1 MFMRLCV
8 VLLLLLCLP
17 VSLSA
22 AEKARVVTT
31 FSILAD
37 ITREIGGD
45 DIQLTNLVG
54 ADADAHVFEPAPA
67 QVRAVLEADLVIAN
81 GLGFEPWLERLL
93 ANGEARGTRI
103 DASKGVVPIT
113 VLEHDQ
119 RLVDPHAWQSLGN
132 AEIYARN
139 ITQALAQLVPARAA
153 AFEARRDS
161 WLGRLGALR
170 QSIAPRLMALPP
182 ERRRVLTSH
191 DAFGYFA
198 QEWRLQFLAAQGV
211 SDAAEPSAAEVAGL
225 IRQLRAEGVRAI
237 FVENIRD
244 ARLVK
249 QIAEEAGA
257 RVGGT
262 LYSDAL
268 AAEGPASTY
277 LGMYRQNV
285 ERLLQALAP

>member
-8 VLLLLLCLP
+8 VLLLCLP

-113 VLEHDQ
+113 ALEHDQ

-139 ITQALAQLVPARAA
+139 ITQALVQLVPARAA
-153 AFEARRDS
+153 AFEARRDA

-170 QSIAPRLMALPP
+170 QGIAPRLMALPP

>member
-103 DASKGVVPIT
+103 DASKGVVPMT
-113 VLEHDQ
+113 VLEDDQ

-139 ITQALAQLVPARAA
+139 ITQALVQLVPARAA

-244 ARLVK
+244 ARLVE

-277 LGMYRQNV
+277 LGMYQQNV

>member
-8 VLLLLLCLP
+8 VLLLCLP

-211 SDAAEPSAAEVAGL
+211 SDAAEPSAAEVAAL
-225 IRQLRAEGVRAI
+225 IRQLRAEGVRTI

-268 AAEGPASTY
+268 AAEGSASTY

>member
-8 VLLLLLCLP
+8 VLLLCLP

-113 VLEHDQ
+113 VLEDDQ

-139 ITQALAQLVPARAA
+139 ITQALVQLVPTRAA

>member
-1 MFMRLCV
+1 MRLCV
-8 VLLLLLCLP
+8 VLLLCLP

-113 VLEHDQ
+113 VLEDDQ

-139 ITQALAQLVPARAA
+139 ITQALVQLVPARAA
-153 AFEARRDS
+153 AFEARRDA

>member
-93 ANGEARGTRI
+93 TNGEARGTRI
-103 DASKGVVPIT
+103 DASKGVVPMT
-113 VLEHDQ
+113 VLEDDQ

-153 AFEARRDS
+153 AFESRRDA

-211 SDAAEPSAAEVAGL
+211 SDAAEPSAAEVAAL

>member
-8 VLLLLLCLP
+8 VLLLCLP

-103 DASKGVVPIT
+103 DASKGVVPMT
-113 VLEHDQ
+113 VLEDDQ

-139 ITQALAQLVPARAA
+139 ITQALVQLVPARAA

-170 QSIAPRLMALPP
+170 QSIAPRLMALPL
-182 ERRRVLTSH
+182 EQRRVLTSH

>member
-8 VLLLLLCLP
+8 VLLLCLP

-93 ANGEARGTRI
+93 ANGEARGMRI
-103 DASKGVVPIT
+103 DASKGVVPMT
-113 VLEHDQ
+113 VLEDDQ

-153 AFEARRDS
+153 AFEARRDA

>member
-8 VLLLLLCLP
+8 VLLLCLP

-103 DASKGVVPIT
+103 DASKGVVPMT
-113 VLEHDQ
+113 VLEGDQ

-139 ITQALAQLVPARAA
+139 ITQALVQLVPARAA

-170 QSIAPRLMALPP
+170 QSIAPRLMALPL

>member
-8 VLLLLLCLP
+8 VLLLCLP

-103 DASKGVVPIT
+103 DASKGVVPMT
-113 VLEHDQ
+113 VLEDDQ

-139 ITQALAQLVPARAA
+139 ITQALVQLVPARAA
-153 AFEARRDS
+153 AFEARRDA

-285 ERLLQALAP
+285 ERLLQALVP

>member
-8 VLLLLLCLP
+8 VLLLCLP

-103 DASKGVVPIT
+103 DASKGVVPIR
-113 VLEHDQ
+113 VLEDDQ

-139 ITQALAQLVPARAA
+139 ITQALVQLVPARAA
-153 AFEARRDS
+153 AFEARRDA

>member
-103 DASKGVVPIT
+103 DASKGVVPMT

-211 SDAAEPSAAEVAGL
+211 SDAAEPSAAEVAAL

-268 AAEGPASTY
+268 AAEGAASTY

>member
-8 VLLLLLCLP
+8 VLLLFLP

-103 DASKGVVPIT
+103 DASKGVVPMT
-113 VLEHDQ
+113 VLEDDQ

-139 ITQALAQLVPARAA
+139 ITQTLVQLVPARAA

>member
-8 VLLLLLCLP
+8 VLLLCLP

-103 DASKGVVPIT
+103 DASKGVVPMT
-113 VLEHDQ
+113 VLEDDQ

-132 AEIYARN
+132 AEIYVRN
-139 ITQALAQLVPARAA
+139 ITQALVQLVPARAA

-170 QSIAPRLMALPP
+170 QRIAPRLMALPP

-211 SDAAEPSAAEVAGL
+211 SGAAEPSAAEVAGL
-225 IRQLRAEGVRAI
+225 IRQLRVEGVRAI

>member
-1 MFMRLCV
+1 MRLCV
-8 VLLLLLCLP
+8 VLLLCLP

-93 ANGEARGTRI
+93 VNGEARGTRI
-103 DASKGVVPIT
+103 DASKGVVPMT
-113 VLEHDQ
+113 VLEDDQ

-139 ITQALAQLVPARAA
+139 ITQALVQLVPARAA

>member
-8 VLLLLLCLP
+8 VLLLCLP

-37 ITREIGGD
+37 VTREIGGD

-113 VLEHDQ
+113 VLEDDQ

-139 ITQALAQLVPARAA
+139 ITQALVQLVPARAA

>member
-22 AEKARVVTT
+22 AEKAKVVTT

-113 VLEHDQ
+113 VLEDDQ

-139 ITQALAQLVPARAA
+139 ITQALVQLVPARAA

-225 IRQLRAEGVRAI
+225 IRQLRVEGVRAI

-244 ARLVK
+244 ARLVE

>member
-8 VLLLLLCLP
+8 VLLLCLP

-103 DASKGVVPIT
+103 DASKGVVPMT
-113 VLEHDQ
+113 VLEDDQ

-139 ITQALAQLVPARAA
+139 ITQALVQLVPPRAA
-153 AFEARRDS
+153 AFEARRDA

>member
-8 VLLLLLCLP
+8 VLLLCLP

-103 DASKGVVPIT
+103 DASKGVVPMT
-113 VLEHDQ
+113 VLEDDQ

-139 ITQALAQLVPARAA
+139 ITQALVQLVPARAA

-170 QSIAPRLMALPP
+170 QNISQRLIELPP

-225 IRQLRAEGVRAI
+225 IRQLRVEGVRAI

>member
-1 MFMRLCV
+1 MRLCV
-8 VLLLLLCLP
+8 VLLLCLP

-22 AEKARVVTT
+22 AEKSRVVTT

-103 DASKGVVPIT
+103 DASKGVVPMT
-113 VLEHDQ
+113 VLEDDQ

-139 ITQALAQLVPARAA
+139 ITQALVQLVPARAA
-153 AFEARRDS
+153 AFEARRDA

>member
-8 VLLLLLCLP
+8 VLLLCLP

-103 DASKGVVPIT
+103 DASKGVVPMT
-113 VLEHDQ
+113 VLEDDQ

-153 AFEARRDS
+153 AFEARRDA

-170 QSIAPRLMALPP
+170 QGIAPRLMALPP

-237 FVENIRD
+237 FVENIRN

>member
-8 VLLLLLCLP
+8 VLLLCLP

-103 DASKGVVPIT
+103 DASKGVVPMT
-113 VLEHDQ
+113 VLEDDQ

-139 ITQALAQLVPARAA
+139 ITQALVQLVPARAA
-153 AFEARRDS
+153 AFEARRDA

-277 LGMYRQNV
+277 PGMYRQNV

>member
-113 VLEHDQ
+113 VLEDDQ

-139 ITQALAQLVPARAA
+139 ITQALVQLVPARAA

>member
-1 MFMRLCV
+1 MRLCV
-8 VLLLLLCLP
+8 VLLLCLP

-103 DASKGVVPIT
+103 DASKGVVPMT
-113 VLEHDQ
+113 VLEDDQ

-139 ITQALAQLVPARAA
+139 ITQALVQLVPARAA

-170 QSIAPRLMALPP
+170 QNISQRLIELPP

-244 ARLVK
+244 ARLVR

>member
-1 MFMRLCV
+1 MRLCV
-8 VLLLLLCLP
+8 VLLLCLP

-103 DASKGVVPIT
+103 DASKGVVPMT
-113 VLEHDQ
+113 VLEGEQ

-139 ITQALAQLVPARAA
+139 ITQALVQLVPARAA

>member
-103 DASKGVVPIT
+103 DASKGVVPMT

-139 ITQALAQLVPARAA
+139 ITQALVQLVPARAA

-211 SDAAEPSAAEVAGL
+211 SDAAEPSAAEVAAL

-268 AAEGPASTY
+268 AAEGAASTY

>member
-8 VLLLLLCLP
+8 VLLLCLP

-103 DASKGVVPIT
+103 DASKGVVPMT
-113 VLEHDQ
+113 VLEDDQ
-119 RLVDPHAWQSLGN
+119 LLVDPHAWQSLGN

-139 ITQALAQLVPARAA
+139 ITQALVQLVPARAA

>member
-8 VLLLLLCLP
+8 VLLLCLP

-93 ANGEARGTRI
+93 ANGEARSTRI
-103 DASKGVVPIT
+103 DASKGVVPMT
-113 VLEHDQ
+113 VLEDDQ

-139 ITQALAQLVPARAA
+139 ITQALVQLVPARAA

>member
-1 MFMRLCV
+1 MRLCV
-8 VLLLLLCLP
+8 VLLLCLP

-103 DASKGVVPIT
+103 DASKGVVPMT
-113 VLEHDQ
+113 VLEDDQ

-139 ITQALAQLVPARAA
+139 ITQALVQLVPARAA
-153 AFEARRDS
+153 AFEARRDA

-211 SDAAEPSAAEVAGL
+211 SDAAEPSAVEVAGL

>member
-1 MFMRLCV
+1 MFMRLYV
-8 VLLLLLCLP
+8 VLLLCLP

-103 DASKGVVPIT
+103 DASKGVVPLT
-113 VLEHDQ
+113 VLEDDQ

-139 ITQALAQLVPARAA
+139 ITQALVQLVPARAA

-170 QSIAPRLMALPP
+170 QGIAPRLMALPS

>member
-8 VLLLLLCLP
+8 VLLLCLP

-54 ADADAHVFEPAPA
+54 ADADAHVFEPGPA

-103 DASKGVVPIT
+103 DASKGVVPMT
-113 VLEHDQ
+113 VLEDDQ

-139 ITQALAQLVPARAA
+139 ITQALVQLVPARAA

>member
-8 VLLLLLCLP
+8 VLLLCLP

-103 DASKGVVPIT
+103 DASKGVVPMT
-113 VLEHDQ
+113 VLEGDQ

-139 ITQALAQLVPARAA
+139 ITQALVQLVPARAA
-153 AFEARRDS
+153 AFEARRDA

-225 IRQLRAEGVRAI
+225 IRQLRTEGVRAI

>member
-8 VLLLLLCLP
+8 VLLLCLP

-103 DASKGVVPIT
+103 DASKGVVPMM
-113 VLEHDQ
+113 VLEDDQ

-139 ITQALAQLVPARAA
+139 ITQALVQLVPARAA

>member
-8 VLLLLLCLP
+8 VLLLCLP

-103 DASKGVVPIT
+103 DASKGVVPMM
-113 VLEHDQ
+113 VLEDDQ

-139 ITQALAQLVPARAA
+139 ITQALVQLVPTRAA
-153 AFEARRDS
+153 AFEARRDA

>member
-1 MFMRLCV
+1 MRLCV
-8 VLLLLLCLP
+8 VLLLCLP

-103 DASKGVVPIT
+103 DASKGVVPMT
-113 VLEHDQ
+113 VLEGDQ

-139 ITQALAQLVPARAA
+139 ITQALVQLVPARAA

-170 QSIAPRLMALPP
+170 QSIAPRLMALPL

>member
-8 VLLLLLCLP
+8 VLLLCLP

-103 DASKGVVPIT
+103 DASKGVVPMT
-113 VLEHDQ
+113 VLEDDQ

-139 ITQALAQLVPARAA
+139 ITQALVQLVPARAA

-225 IRQLRAEGVRAI
+225 IRQLRVEGVRAI

>member
-8 VLLLLLCLP
+8 VLLLCLP

-103 DASKGVVPIT
+103 DASKGVVPMT
-113 VLEHDQ
+113 VLEGDQ

>member
-1 MFMRLCV
+1 MRLCV
-8 VLLLLLCLP
+8 VLLLCLP

-54 ADADAHVFEPAPA
+54 ADADAHVFEPAPT

-103 DASKGVVPIT
+103 DASKGVVPMT
-113 VLEHDQ
+113 VLEDDQ

-139 ITQALAQLVPARAA
+139 ITQALVQLVPARAA

>member
-8 VLLLLLCLP
+8 VLLLCLP

-103 DASKGVVPIT
+103 DASKGVVPMT
-113 VLEHDQ
+113 VLEDDQ